1 MSKRYIGFCHGVALQ
16 ILFHRQISASNAD
29 FGFVVYW
36 VGIRDLRVADIVIVV
51 VASSLVVLSIAEGF
65 IERLTAAAKNMR
77 LLLFVRTKR
86 ASILVDD
93 VDIPLNDD
101 RAFRVTAYFGWARVT
116 GIGHNCYS
124 PVDCSRQ
131 AFSK

>member
-1 MSKRYIGFCHGVALQ
+1 LDSF
-16 ILFHRQISASNAD
+16 LFE
-29 FGFVVYW
+29 
-36 VGIRDLRVADIVIVV
+36 IRDLRVAYVIIVV
-51 VASSLVVLSIAEGF
+51 IASCFVVLTIAERF
-65 IERLTAAAKNMR
+65 VKRLPAAAKNVR
-77 LLLFVRTKR
+77 LLLLIGTKR

-93 VDIPLNDD
+93 IDIPFNDD
-101 RAFRVTAYFGWARVT
+101 GAFRVTAYFGWARVT